1 MGRRA
6 GLLIVVCLVTASL
19 PAAAQADPLDALVA
33 NDLQYAGQKLQAA
46 VSVTPVA
53 RYPYETPSP
62 YGAWTTSDAAWW
74 TSGFFPGSLWLMYQ
88 ATGDPMWRTEAA
100 ARQAGLASQASNTST
115 HDVGFMLFTTY
126 GNGYRL
132 TGDPSYRDVVLQAAR
147 SLATRYNATVGATRS
162 WNNDAGDPSSYFKVI
177 IDNMMNLDLLFWGAQ
192 NGGDAAWTDMAV
204 NHALTT
210 QRTHVRADGST
221 FQLVIFNSGTGAVI
235 SRGTV
240 QGYRNDSTWA
250 RGQAWALHGFT
261 QA

>member
-1 MGRRA
+1 M
-6 GLLIVVCLVTASL
+6 
-19 PAAAQADPLDALVA
+19 
-33 NDLQYAGQKLQAA
+33 
-46 VSVTPVA
+46 TPVA

-62 YGAWTTSDAAWW
+62 SGPWTTSDAAWW

-100 ARQAGLASQASNTST
+100 ARQAGLASQANNTST

-162 WNNDAGDPSSYFKVI
+162 WNNDAGNPSSYFKVI

-192 NGGDAAWTDMAV
+192 NGGTRRG
-204 NHALTT
+204 
-210 QRTHVRADGST
+210 RTWRSPM
-221 FQLVIFNSGTGAVI
+221 
-235 SRGTV
+235 R
-240 QGYRNDSTWA
+240 
-250 RGQAWALHGFT
+250 
-261 QA
+261 

>member
-1 MGRRA
+1 
-6 GLLIVVCLVTASL
+6 
-19 PAAAQADPLDALVA
+19 
-33 NDLQYAGQKLQAA
+33 
-46 VSVTPVA
+46 
-53 RYPYETPSP
+53 
-62 YGAWTTSDAAWW
+62 
-74 TSGFFPGSLWLMYQ
+74 
-88 ATGDPMWRTEAA
+88 
-100 ARQAGLASQASNTST
+100 
-115 HDVGFMLFTTY
+115 
-126 GNGYRL
+126 
-132 TGDPSYRDVVLQAAR
+132 
-147 SLATRYNATVGATRS
+147 
-162 WNNDAGDPSSYFKVI
+162 VI